1 MTPERFRRITEAYG
15 ASPERWPRAERDA
28 ARALLDA
35 REPEALA
42 ALADAR
48 ALDGLLDAH
57 AVAAPSDALAR
68 RIIASAPRRMPF
80 WRRPRIWFS
89 GVGFVG
95 AGAAG
100 IAAGALVVSLLAP
113 AQLPQAPQAPQA
125 AHGWV
130 DQSYSGS
137 VFGGASDDWSDQ

>member
-1 MTPERFRRITEAYG
+1 MTPERFRHITEAYG
-15 ASPERWPRAERDA
+15 ASPDRWPQGERDA
-28 ARALLDA
+28 ALALVNAGDG
-35 REPEALA
+35 EALA

-57 AVAAPSDALAR
+57 AVAPPSKELMR
-68 RIIASAPRRMPF
+68 RIVESAPTRPARAF

-100 IAAGALVVSLLAP
+100 IAAGALLVSLLAP
-113 AQLPQAPQAPQA
+113 APSSMDN
-125 AHGWV
+125 AHFGAFE
-130 DQSYSGS
+130 QSWSGTA
-137 VFGGASDDWSDQ
+137 FGGASSDWSDQ

>member
-1 MTPERFRRITEAYG
+1 MTPERFRHITEAYG
-15 ASPERWPRAERDA
+15 ASPDRWPEHERDA
-28 ARALLDA
+28 ALALVNAGD
-35 REPEALA
+35 EEALA

-57 AVAAPSDALAR
+57 AIAAPGAELAR
-68 RIIASAPRRMPF
+68 RIIESAPTRPPRAF

-100 IAAGALVVSLLAP
+100 VAVGALLVSLLAP
-113 AQLPQAPQAPQA
+113 APASMDN
-125 AHGWV
+125 AHFGV
-130 DQSYSGS
+130 FEQSWSGTA
-137 VFGGASDDWSDQ
+137 FGGASSDWSDQ